1 MQKPDRLKTKG
12 RGLWSGE
19 DGKEKTQNEKET
31 GEQTKGDGKRERE
44 NAKKKSILC
53 LRMDKHTLL
62 PSESFLVSLLLIL
75 SE

>member
-1 MQKPDRLKTKG
+1 MIKKERVNKDCEAGKTK
-12 RGLWSGE
+12 
-19 DGKEKTQNEKET
+19 KKKKTKT
-31 GEQTKGDGKRERE
+31 REQTKGYGKRERD

-53 LRMDKHTLL
+53 LRMEKYTLL